1 MEITVNITGL
11 EGLVDAL
18 KGLTIKQGT
27 AVTNIQPPQM
37 TQPVQQP
44 APAQAPPMQQPPVQ
58 TQPINPAPP
67 VQQAP
72 PIQAPP
78 VQMPTQAPVQPA
90 HQQAP
95 PVQQAP
101 AQNVPTSNTS
111 YSMEDLAAAA
121 TSLID
126 SAGPDGVRALLTRFG
141 VQALTQLSPD
151 QYGAFAN
158 ELRMMG
164 AKL

>member
-11 EGLVDAL
+11 DGLVEAL
-18 KGLTIKQGT
+18 KGLTGNT
-27 AVTNIQPPQM
+27 VMNIQPPQM
-37 TQPVQQP
+37 TQPVQQQP
-44 APAQAPPMQQPPVQ
+44 PTQAPHQMQQPPVQ
-58 TQPINPAPP
+58 TQPVNQAPP

-72 PIQAPP
+72 PIQTPP
-78 VQMPTQAPVQPA
+78 IQQPA
-90 HQQAP
+90 PQQAP
-95 PVQQAP
+95 PVQPP
-101 AQNVPTSNTS
+101 AQGVPTSSTS
-111 YSMEDLAAAA
+111 YSMEDLATAA
-121 TSLID
+121 TALSD
-126 SAGPDGVRALLTRFG
+126 SAGSDGIRALLNRFG

>member
-11 EGLVDAL
+11 DGLVEAL

-27 AVTNIQPPQM
+27 AVTNIQ
-37 TQPVQQP
+37 QP
-44 APAQAPPMQQPPVQ
+44 AAAQMANTDPAAGTVYVPPVQ
-58 TQPINPAPP
+58 TQPVNQAPP
-67 VQQAP
+67 VQQT
-72 PIQAPP
+72 PP

-90 HQQAP
+90 PQQAP
-95 PVQQAP
+95 PVQQPP
-101 AQNVPTSNTS
+101 AQGVPTSTTS
-111 YSMEDLAAAA
+111 YSFEDLATAA
-121 TSLID
+121 TALSD
-126 SAGPDGVRALLTRFG
+126 SAGSDGIRALLKRFG
-141 VQALTQLSPD
+141 VQALTQLQPD